1 MTHTL
6 KLKRTI
12 LFSHGNKGGVA
23 KSNTSMV
30 ETEYVLSTGQPVT
43 LVEADM
49 TQPDIATRY
58 ANVPNVTIGVLPL
71 NRAGD
76 AENALGAFG
85 EYLEAHTPEVVVVN
99 LPAGAGETLDALAS
113 SIRDLADALEYR
125 LVATYGLEK
134 NRTASD
140 GLRASLAS
148 GLLSV
153 IHPQDRFLI
162 YPGYKGTPESFDW
175 FHTEDRKNT
184 AIGEIVMPA
193 IGSRSALQK
202 LEATPGRVADLIDK
216 TRRPDGWMI
225 LDQSSIY
232 RWYHAAQAA
241 IAPVFANGGE

>member
-1 MTHTL
+1 M
-6 KLKRTI
+6 KRT
-12 LFSHGNKGGVA
+12 LYFSHGNKGGVA
-23 KSNTSMV
+23 KSNTSTV
-30 ETEYVLSTGQPVT
+30 VTEHLLSMGLPVT
-43 LVEADM
+43 LIEADM

-58 ANVPNVTIGVLPL
+58 RDVQDVTVGVLPL

-85 EYLEAHTPEVVVVN
+85 EYLESKTPSVVVVN

-113 SIRDLADALEYR
+113 SIRDLADGLDYR

-175 FHTEDRKNT
+175 YHTEDRKNA

-202 LEATPGRVADLIDK
+202 LEATPGRVSDLIDK
-216 TRRPDGWMI
+216 DHRPEGWMI

-232 RWYHAAQAA
+232 RWYNAAQTA
-241 IAPVFANGGE
+241 IQPVFTNGGE